1 MDIKSNRTHRWIPIQ
16 MLTMIFAVQKL
27 VNNIIF
33 RMNRMMPLTRNRL
46 SDAFTTLFSQHAPLG
61 RTVRLNI
68 YWPISTLTVR
78 PRRMLRIPAMKGKRF
93 HVPKVNVLAFHWLCW
108 IVMLCY
114 YLSDVI
120 LINFWK
126 LNQAAKRW
134 LNFRAKSKNIA
145 ESRIIPYFKIFYKSV
160 IFHWNTLFV
169 FFPFTVVS
177 KGARQTL

>member
-1 MDIKSNRTHRWIPIQ
+1 
-16 MLTMIFAVQKL
+16 MLLQLCF
-27 VNNIIF
+27 
-33 RMNRMMPLTRNRL
+33 L
-46 SDAFTTLFSQHAPLG
+46 SMRPLG

-78 PRRMLRIPAMKGKRF
+78 PRRMLRISAMKGKRF

-134 LNFRAKSKNIA
+134 LKFRAKSKNIA